1 MRQVRGAKAARKRR
15 KAARP
20 RRVARA
26 DGVETALAMLAHEI
40 RTPLNGI
47 LALSELIAA
56 ADLPERERQWAGQVK
71 GAAEHLAALATL
83 VVDGVR
89 AEQHGLVLRDEPFRP
104 RALAEAIGA
113 TLGAR
118 AEAKGLAADVSIADD
133 LPELVIGD
141 RVRLRAA
148 LENLIDNA
156 VKFTERGRVA
166 LSVSAASAPRGRYRL
181 SFTVADSGIGL
192 SKQEIARLFRPFSQA
207 SANVARRYGG
217 SGLGLAFVRRL
228 AKAMGGNLAVG
239 SRPGRGS
246 SFRLA
251 VMLAAAP
258 AGAPLGAVADTKRSI
273 GTKSLR
279 VLCAE
284 DNPYA
289 RVVLNT
295 ILVELG
301 HRVDFAGTGESAVA
315 AVDRGGYDLV
325 LMDVTLPVMDGLAA
339 TRAIRAL
346 RGDAAKVPVIGI
358 SGHTETGEE
367 EAALAAGMNAFLAKP
382 VSPAVLAQAV
392 AKFVRE

>member
-1 MRQVRGAKAARKRR
+1 MRKVKRSKSAAKRRRKPARRAARSD
-15 KAARP
+15 A
-20 RRVARA
+20 
-26 DGVETALAMLAHEI
+26 VETALALLAHEI

-47 LALSELIAA
+47 LAMSELIAA
-56 ADLPERERQWAGQVK
+56 ADLPERERQWASVVK

-89 AEQHGLVLRDEPFRP
+89 AGKSGLVLREEPFRP
-104 RALAEAIGA
+104 RALAEELGA
-113 TLGAR
+113 ALGAR
-118 AEAKGLAADVSIADD
+118 AEAKGLAADVTIADT
-133 LPELVIGD
+133 LPELVVGD

-166 LSVSAASAPRGRYRL
+166 LSVAAAVRRRHRL
-181 SFTVADSGIGL
+181 TFTITDSGIGL
-192 SKQEIARLFRPFSQA
+192 SKNEIARLFRPFRQA
-207 SANVARRYGG
+207 NASIARRYGG

-228 AKAMGGNLAVG
+228 ATAIGGNLKID

-246 SFRLA
+246 TFRFS
-251 VMLAAAP
+251 VTLAAAP
-258 AGAPLGAVADTKRSI
+258 AGAKIGARADAKRI
-273 GTKSLR
+273 AGTKSLR

-301 HRVDFAGTGESAVA
+301 HRVDFAGSGEAAVA

-325 LMDVTLPVMDGLAA
+325 LMDVTLPGMDGLGA

-346 RGDAAKVPVIGI
+346 TGEAANVPVIGI
-358 SGHTETGEE
+358 SGRAEAREE
-367 EAALAAGMNAFLAKP
+367 EAALAAGMNVFLAKP
-382 VSPAVLAQAV
+382 VSPAALAQVV
-392 AKFVRE
+392 ARFVK